1 MMTNKGIYVPSD
13 LKDLE
18 ECFRKFC
25 PNSMF
30 VDIGSGNGS
39 VLELA
44 WKNSAT
50 VRGVEID
57 KEFYKTTKF
66 KRWVTNA
73 HFDKMDLSIYN
84 IIYYFLKGTDEEDSL
99 ATKINEEGR
108 DKVILYRR
116 GSNNKEVE
124 EFIAKL
130 TNFKVI
136 ETFKYIYILSKKR
149 T

>member
-1 MMTNKGIYVPSD
+1 MMTDKGIYVPSD
-13 LKDLE
+13 LNDLK

-30 VDIGSGNGS
+30 LDVGSGNGS

-50 VRGVEID
+50 IRGVEID
-57 KEFYKTTKF
+57 KEFFNTSKF
-66 KRWVTNA
+66 KRWITNE
-73 HFDKMDLSIYN
+73 HFEKIDFSIYN
-84 IIYYFLKGTDEEDSL
+84 IIYYFLKGTDEQDKL
-99 ATKINEEGR
+99 AEKINQEAR
-108 DKVILYRR
+108 DKVIIYRR

-130 TNFKVI
+130 PNFKVT
-136 ETFKYIYILSKKR
+136 ERFKYIYVLQYL
-149 T
+149 